1 MRIVVS
7 GASGLIGSALQAALR
22 EDGHDL
28 VRLVRRPVDRPDEV
42 RWDPAT
48 GRIDA
53 TSLGVV
59 DAAVN
64 LSGAGVGDERWT
76 DSYRRVIHASRV
88 DSTRTLSVALARMDP
103 RPQVLLS
110 ASGKDAYGDTGNAV
124 VDESTPF
131 GRTFLARVV
140 RDWEGAADPAR
151 EAGIRVAHLRS
162 GLVVATG
169 GGAFGRLWPLAKLGL
184 LGRLGSGRQWW
195 SWISLADQVAATRF
209 LLSRPDISG
218 PVNLVSPLPAT
229 NAEVTKALAR
239 AVHRPAPLFVPKQAL
254 RLALGGF
261 ADELLVSQRVE
272 PAVLR
277 ATGFTWQHSD
287 IDSAA
292 RAYAP

>member
-7 GASGLIGSALQAALR
+7 GASGLIGSALVAALR
-22 EDGHDL
+22 EDGHDV
-28 VRLVRRPVDRPDEV
+28 VRLVRRATERPDEV

-48 GRIDA
+48 GRID
-53 TSLGVV
+53 TTTLGVV

-64 LSGAGVGDERWT
+64 LAGAGVGDQRWT
-76 DSYRRVIHASRV
+76 DSYRRVIHDSRV

-110 ASGKDAYGDTGNAV
+110 ASGTGAYGDTGETVA
-124 VDESTPF
+124 DEAAPF

-140 RDWEGAADPAR
+140 RDWEGAAEPAR
-151 EAGIRVAHLRS
+151 DAGIRVAHLRS
-162 GLVVATG
+162 GIVVARS

-195 SWISLADQVAATRF
+195 SWISLADEIAAMRF
-209 LLSRPDISG
+209 VLSRPDLSG
-218 PVNLVSPLPAT
+218 PVNLVSPAPAT
-229 NAEVTKALAR
+229 NADVTKAIAR
-239 AVHRPAPLFVPKQAL
+239 AVHRPAPFFVPERAL

-261 ADELLVSQRVE
+261 AEELLISQRAA

-277 ATGFTWQHSD
+277 HAGFAWQHED